1 MMGILT
7 GAGVMQ
13 PMSILS
19 RTADLHGVT
28 DRMPVI
34 FFGHGSPMNAI
45 EKNEFS
51 ETWKDIGRKI
61 EKPTAIL
68 CISAHWETAGT
79 YVTAMDQPR
88 TIHDF
93 GGFPKELYAIKY
105 PAPGNPTLAEKIK
118 SGIQSTNIGL
128 DMSWGLDH
136 GCWSV
141 IKHLYPE
148 ADVPVL
154 QMSIDYTK
162 GPEYHF
168 ALAKELA
175 SLRRKGVMIVGSGNI
190 VHNLSMVAWDKMDIS
205 GYAYDW
211 ATEANNKMKSSI
223 LSGDYKPL
231 LEYNK
236 QGQAFR
242 LAIPTPEHFIPL
254 LYILALKES
263 DENPFLFN
271 DVAMM
276 GSLTMTS
283 VLIK

>member
-51 ETWKDIGRKI
+51 ETWKDLGRKI

-128 DMSWGLDH
+128 DTSWGLDH

-283 VLIK
+283 VLIR

>member
-51 ETWKDIGRKI
+51 ETWKDLGRKI

-283 VLIK
+283 VLIR

>member
-51 ETWKDIGRKI
+51 ETWKDLGRKI

>member
-128 DMSWGLDH
+128 DTSWGLDH

>member
-7 GAGVMQ
+7 GASVMQ
-13 PMSILS
+13 PLSILS
-19 RTADLHGVT
+19 RAADLHGVT

-51 ETWKDIGRKI
+51 ETWKDLGRKI

-283 VLIK
+283 VLIR

>member
-1 MMGILT
+1 MGILT
-7 GAGVMQ
+7 GKGIMQ
-13 PMSILS
+13 PLS
-19 RTADLHGVT
+19 SLQGLTKWAKGT

-45 EKNEFS
+45 ERNRFS
-51 ETWKDIGRKI
+51 ESWSEIGKKI
-61 EKPTAIL
+61 ERPKAIL

-79 YVTAMDQPR
+79 FVTAMDQPK

-93 GGFPKELYAIKY
+93 GGFPRELYEVSY
-105 PAPGNPTLAEKIK
+105 PAPGSPALASDIRNGVQAAEV
-118 SGIQSTNIGL
+118 GL

-136 GCWSV
+136 GCWAV
-141 IKHLYPE
+141 VKHLYPQ
-148 ADVPVL
+148 ADVPVI

-175 SLRRKGVMIVGSGNI
+175 SLRRKGVLIAGSGNI
-190 VHNLSMVAWDKMDIS
+190 VHNLRMVAWDKMNEPE
-205 GYAYDW
+205 YAYDW
-211 ATEANNKMKSSI
+211 ALEANNQMKSCI
-223 LSGDYKPL
+223 LSDDYQPL
-231 LEYNK
+231 LEYHK
-236 QGQAFR
+236 QGHAFR

-254 LYILALKES
+254 LYILALKEA
-263 DENPFLFN
+263 DENPYLFN

-283 VLIK
+283 VMMG

>member
-283 VLIK
+283 VLIR

>member
-128 DMSWGLDH
+128 DTSWGLDH

-283 VLIK
+283 VLIR

>member
-128 DMSWGLDH
+128 DTSWGLDH

-254 LYILALKES
+254 LDILALKE
-263 DENPFLFN
+263 
-271 DVAMM
+271 
-276 GSLTMTS
+276 
-283 VLIK
+283 